1 MISTED
7 PVSAHLSRV
16 ASLLAENVHSTAQL
30 AELRNAISTAIS
42 NYTTAQVKHVYL
54 DSMLEVAANVWNTSL
69 ALEEADL
76 ATHATLKQ
84 ASLDLQ
90 WALENPTKLPLTH
103 QLRLAEHA
111 FKVAEIWG
119 VLEEW
124 EAVDAALGRGL
135 TLTSALS
142 AAVSPKAAGA
152 PEKAGEPTTPHST
165 QERCAL
171 VHFNSLLLRLRA
183 SVRLGQEL
191 PANAL
196 LLKLKLLTSNASYP
210 LRQRTMFSLDLLAT
224 LVFEGEHL
232 LEVNTNSKLA
242 VQILQAAYDAYTS
255 LSSTTPELQAVGLA
269 DDAEKL
275 GARALILLCWAQITA
290 SDFNKTLNLVDS
302 SGAGGGG
309 GGIGMSCVSSE
320 SILKCV
326 HALQKHSSRT
336 ADSVAVHFLA
346 HQALQHAGRMQ
357 EAETELLKLVTHES
371 VSAETCA
378 FAIKSALLVAGGAE
392 SARAALAAAQDLT
405 TTDDVSLIVELIE
418 AVLGPSSQPPHGTTT
433 TFTIAPPTTADEV
446 ILDLLE
452 DEALKEALDK
462 NPEILRNLYTLC
474 WNKACSLLE
483 AGAPEVATK
492 FYSAAL
498 LFVTPETDLEI
509 VTQIHMAVAVCFS
522 ALGQHAKALERLK
535 KCPERCVEAQF
546 CKLTTCLAAKDADA
560 ASAAL
565 NSLAAHPAC
574 DANMLRLIC
583 CEALDAGLPNAAKES
598 LFLLLQKIVC
608 SEEEEAKVKDDN
620 KEEDA
625 SVENRDVNT
634 NSSKKRPAN
643 YEALV
648 FQNLIQLEMDTL
660 DQASEPAPQIESE
673 ETCKIS
679 PTEKNVANI
688 MKDGSENVGHAGP
701 WNRLAR
707 VFEILVRRINA
718 VGGVENFFLH
728 DDCKWRQLEWMVVT
742 AWNAGLDAASRSEH
756 TNNQDASG
764 RLMKCCG
771 QLCAGHPSPT
781 DEILRKQQVSF
792 TLAANAIIHSAAS
805 GSEAAPAVE
814 CLEKA
819 RCAAQ
824 QRDGDASNSDD
835 AVVYI
840 HVMVFALAVKQR
852 DAEAANAA
860 VERVKEIHSATPK
873 SFLQMALYLEG
884 EDTTHTCAAARKAA
898 MKAAL
903 ERLTSQPELN
913 YEAVAGVIRSLLAI
927 CSTDTDRLSTL
938 QDAAALITANA
949 QPATAAGAAGYPP
962 LEARYL
968 ITAAWN
974 RGATHSKFAR
984 MKEAEAFMGVALRI
998 LGAFSSNEN
1007 PPQQQQQEKSGGIG
1021 FSVEEKKMMN
1031 EEYARVLAAAESD
1044 AVGAGGAGG
1053 GIESMNLD

>member
-1 MISTED
+1 MLGFGLPMHFFALEFGFADYQYKNPPRLSRTCSLEVYNTMISTED

-54 DSMLEVAANVWNTSL
+54 DSMLEVAANVWVRVKPIFIYCFALEGASCRRKQQKHFFSKRTSLYPHYFSYTQNTSL

-152 PEKAGEPTTPHST
+152 PENAGEPTTPHST

-183 SVRLGQEL
+183 SVRLGQEVSIKSSQRISRFKFSLQKTHPQLPLFFFFFSASQL

-707 VFEILVRRINA
+707 VFEMLVRRINA

-781 DEILRKQQVSF
+781 DEILRKQQVWLVIYFISF
-792 TLAANAIIHSAAS
+792 
-805 GSEAAPAVE
+805 
-814 CLEKA
+814 
-819 RCAAQ
+819 R
-824 QRDGDASNSDD
+824 
-835 AVVYI
+835 
-840 HVMVFALAVKQR
+840 F
-852 DAEAANAA
+852 
-860 VERVKEIHSATPK
+860 
-873 SFLQMALYLEG
+873 
-884 EDTTHTCAAARKAA
+884 
-898 MKAAL
+898 
-903 ERLTSQPELN
+903 
-913 YEAVAGVIRSLLAI
+913 
-927 CSTDTDRLSTL
+927 
-938 QDAAALITANA
+938 
-949 QPATAAGAAGYPP
+949 
-962 LEARYL
+962 
-968 ITAAWN
+968 
-974 RGATHSKFAR
+974 
-984 MKEAEAFMGVALRI
+984 
-998 LGAFSSNEN
+998 
-1007 PPQQQQQEKSGGIG
+1007 G
-1021 FSVEEKKMMN
+1021 F
-1031 EEYARVLAAAESD
+1031 D
-1044 AVGAGGAGG
+1044 C
-1053 GIESMNLD
+1053 